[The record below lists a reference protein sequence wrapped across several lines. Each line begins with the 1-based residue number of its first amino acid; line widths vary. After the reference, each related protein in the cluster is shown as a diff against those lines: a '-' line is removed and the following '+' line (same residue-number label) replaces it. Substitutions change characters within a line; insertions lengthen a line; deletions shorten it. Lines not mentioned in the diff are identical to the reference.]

1 MPGRGSCLTAL
12 AKKLANA
19 VKGCDARGQLGGQGA
34 VIEDAQPLKNLF
46 HKSTV
51 QR

>member
-1 MPGRGSCLTAL
+1 MASR
-12 AKKLANA
+12 LANG
-19 VKGCDARGQLGGQGA
+19 VKGCDTKGQPGGQGA
-34 VIEDAQPLKNLF
+34 VIENAQPLKNLF

>member
-1 MPGRGSCLTAL
+1 MANW
-12 AKKLANA
+12 LANG
-19 VKGCDARGQLGGQGA
+19 VKGGDARGQLGGQGA
-34 VIEDAQPLKNLF
+34 VIEVAQQLKNLF